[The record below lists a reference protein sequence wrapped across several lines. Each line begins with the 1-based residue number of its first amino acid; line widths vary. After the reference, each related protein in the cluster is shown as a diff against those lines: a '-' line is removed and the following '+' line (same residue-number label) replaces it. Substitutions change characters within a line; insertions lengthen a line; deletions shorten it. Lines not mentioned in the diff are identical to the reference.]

1 MAYRSS
7 SSNRETGLDRLCKTW
22 RIVFAPVLMQLP
34 DQAHREYQLRPVII
48 ARRAGQD
55 DMHARSGRRNNQ

>member
-1 MAYRSS
+1 MTYRSS

-34 DQAHREYQLRPVII
+34 EQANREYQLRPVTI
-48 ARRAGQD
+48 ARRASQD
-55 DMHARSGRRNNQ
+55 DMPTRSGRRNNQ